1 MVQPRNIDPQS
12 GVSRAKS
19 QHVRMTYMQ
28 FLTFI
33 LLLAFS
39 FRSIADIES
48 ASQAYR
54 NNDYLTA
61 FEAFTELAINGDA
74 RSQAILAMMYKY
86 GEGTTVDLEQS
97 FHWYLES
104 AFQGHPSSQYNVGT
118 MLMDGVGVTKDMEA
132 AKEWLSRA
140 VNSGHPGAR
149 DKLSTLTE
157 ATEVVEPT
165 AWSRSWNFRLPNDI
179 RFQSPDPEV
188 NHSKTYRIQLGAM
201 STITGA
207 EQLWRLAF
215 ASSDSLLEGFNPV
228 YREAKSGPEAVW
240 RVQAGSF
247 SSESSASDF
256 CSRYKAKPRN
266 QTGCIVVRD

>member
-1 MVQPRNIDPQS
+1 
-12 GVSRAKS
+12 
-19 QHVRMTYMQ
+19 MTNMRILTII
-28 FLTFI
+28 FLLTI
-33 LLLAFS
+33 S

-61 FEAFTELAINGDA
+61 FKAFTELASNGDA

-86 GEGTTVDLEQS
+86 GEGTTIDLEQS

-104 AFQGHPSSQYNVGT
+104 AFQGHPSAQYNVGT
-118 MLMDGVGVTKDMEA
+118 MLMDGVGATKDTEA

-149 DKLSTLTE
+149 DKLSAVTG
-157 ATEVVEPT
+157 EVEVAEPA
-165 AWSRSWNFRLPNDI
+165 AWSRSWNFRLPNDF
-179 RFQSPDPEV
+179 RFEAPDHEL
-188 NHSKTYRIQLGAM
+188 NHNKTYRIQLGAM
-201 STITGA
+201 SSITAA

-215 ASSDSLLEGFNPV
+215 ASSDSLLEGFDPV
-228 YREAKSGPEAVW
+228 YREAKSGSEAMW

-247 SSESSASDF
+247 SSESTASDF
-256 CSRYKAKPRN
+256 CSQYKANPRN
-266 QTGCIVVRD
+266 KTGCIVVRD

>member
-1 MVQPRNIDPQS
+1 MRIL
-12 GVSRAKS
+12 
-19 QHVRMTYMQ
+19 TII
-28 FLTFI
+28 FLLI
-33 LLLAFS
+33 IS

-61 FEAFTELAINGDA
+61 FKAFTELASNGDA

-86 GEGTTVDLEQS
+86 GEGTTIDLEQS

-104 AFQGHPSSQYNVGT
+104 AFQGHPSAQYNVGI
-118 MLMDGVGVTKDMEA
+118 MLMDGVGVTKDTEA

-149 DKLSTLTE
+149 DKLSALTE
-157 ATEVVEPT
+157 EVEVVET
-165 AWSRSWNFRLPNDI
+165 KAWSRSWNFRLPNDI
-179 RFQSPDPEV
+179 RFQSPDNEINP
-188 NHSKTYRIQLGAM
+188 NKPYRIQLGAM
-201 STITGA
+201 SSITGA

-215 ASSDSLLEGFNPV
+215 ASSDLLLEGFNPV
-228 YREAKSGPEAVW
+228 YREAKSGSEAVW

-247 SSESSASDF
+247 SSASSASDF
-256 CSRYKAKPRN
+256 CSRYRANPRN
-266 QTGCIVVRD
+266 KTGCIVVRD